1 MAIAE
6 GKKRI
11 SITLTEEQI
20 EKLQQLVTIYAAD
33 SLGKVTASDVVE
45 QLIKNDY
52 EIRTTFKQPKKSKR

>member
-11 SITLTEEQI
+11 SVTLPVEEV
-20 EKLQQLVTIYAAD
+20 ENLKKLVDLYAEE

-45 QLIKNDY
+45 QLIKNDLK
-52 EIRTTFKQPKKSKR
+52 IRTSFTNSKNKK